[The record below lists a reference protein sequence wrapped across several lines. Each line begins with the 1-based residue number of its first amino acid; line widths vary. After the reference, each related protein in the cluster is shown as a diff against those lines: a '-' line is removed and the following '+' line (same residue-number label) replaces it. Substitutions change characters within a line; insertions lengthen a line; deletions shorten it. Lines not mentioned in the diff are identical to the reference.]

1 MRHLLLECPFAR
13 QTWHEILSW
22 LRMTTAGPSHEDSLM
37 DWWLQAKQNT
47 PTLVRKGLASIALL
61 TPRMIWKQRNECI
74 FEGAQPLV
82 QVLVSKIK
90 EEAEQWAR
98 AGAHGLRVILPPT
111 WDVH

>member
-1 MRHLLLECPFAR
+1 
-13 QTWHEILSW
+13 
-22 LRMTTAGPSHEDSLM
+22 
-37 DWWLQAKQNT
+37 
-47 PTLVRKGLASIALL
+47 
-61 TPRMIWKQRNECI
+61 MIWKQRNECI

-90 EEAEQWAR
+90 EEAKQWAR